1 VFAAMS
7 AGLLIQ
13 AFNIELPQL
22 HVFTTLKL
30 GKSQAGQ
37 DVNDSMIS
45 DSQINYMATGE
56 MQKTQVNGSTTAI
69 NGSVNNKNQGERLL
83 IPKPTVLLTPLQKA
97 SPGIYPD
104 DDCLFDPSLPK
115 CSPIEGKCPAGFL
128 MNEDEQCFPDKPC
141 PAGFIK
147 PDEDETGACYPIGP
161 TTPLMTNGTNISSSD
176 GS

>member
-1 VFAAMS
+1 MFAAMCC
-7 AGLLIQ
+7 GLLIQ
-13 AFNIELPQL
+13 AFNTELPRL
-22 HVFTTLKL
+22 LVFATLKL
-30 GKSQAGQ
+30 GESEAGQ
-37 DVNDSMIS
+37 ERKIQTNDL
-45 DSQINYMATGE
+45 
-56 MQKTQVNGSTTAI
+56 TTTI
-69 NGSVNNKNQGERLL
+69 NGTFNYKYQGTQLL
-83 IPKPTVLLTPLQKA
+83 NPTLEPTILLTPIQKA
-97 SPGIYPD
+97 SPGISPD

>member
-1 VFAAMS
+1 MTAICLIMFAAMS
-7 AGLLIQ
+7 GGLMIQ
-13 AFNIELPQL
+13 AFNTEHPELL
-22 HVFTTLKL
+22 VFATLKL
-30 GKSQAGQ
+30 DESQTGQ
-37 DVNDSMIS
+37 
-45 DSQINYMATGE
+45 E
-56 MQKTQVNGSTTAI
+56 RKTQTNDLTTTI
-69 NGSVNNKNQGERLL
+69 NGSFNNKYQGAQ
-83 IPKPTVLLTPLQKA
+83 IPNPEATVLLTPLQKA

>member
-1 VFAAMS
+1 MFATMG
-7 AGLLIQ
+7 GLMIQ
-13 AFNIELPQL
+13 AFNTELPRL
-22 HVFTTLKL
+22 LVFASLKL
-30 GKSQAGQ
+30 DESQAGQ
-37 DVNDSMIS
+37 
-45 DSQINYMATGE
+45 E
-56 MQKTQVNGSTTAI
+56 RKTQTDDLTTAI
-69 NGSVNNKNQGERLL
+69 IGSFKIKYQGAQLFN
-83 IPKPTVLLTPLQKA
+83 PKPTVLLTPLQKA

-141 PAGFIK
+141 PAGFTNH
-147 PDEDETGACYPIGP
+147 DEDETGTCYPVDP